1 MEPRQER
8 PVTNIWTDRR
18 RIGQAFRSA
27 IQTLRRRESPGERP
41 RNPVGRRAPA
51 NNNSSSDSTEIH
63 RLPILQRTASS
74 ARRLAAQLT
83 PRRLLRNL
91 LERGSS
97 DEEVVVYDPQN
108 RWNTVAQSPD
118 DQLEANILRESERL
132 VQEINE
138 DNAAF
143 DRNLAITRDY
153 QRAQTVQNLE
163 THLEQL
169 NLDQQASTSRGP
181 WIQVQN
187 WWEAPYLVQS
197 QTGTNPLRIT
207 PLVVSSNEILDHVEV
222 DNQLAGDNWTSPQ
235 VSVHVVHHFLHHS
248 TNRIL
253 AEARNQG
260 YLGRLVH
267 RAGSTAYEEITEV
280 QIRDLSVATDD
291 TYVEQYGAE
300 EEHNAITE
308 LQTISENFR
317 QLLATANEGD
327 FRLFETPEE
336 YSYLSRIA
344 LDLDNLIERL
354 VDRGTPEPE
363 FVVDPNSDPSIGQ
376 FIAGQIEV
384 ERRYLLNLNHLS
396 SEIYGAHLQR
406 YASLR
411 RSQELHRNFVRSRTL

>member
-1 MEPRQER
+1 M
-8 PVTNIWTDRR
+8 
-18 RIGQAFRSA
+18 
-27 IQTLRRRESPGERP
+27 
-41 RNPVGRRAPA
+41 
-51 NNNSSSDSTEIH
+51 
-63 RLPILQRTASS
+63 
-74 ARRLAAQLT
+74 
-83 PRRLLRNL
+83 
-91 LERGSS
+91 
-97 DEEVVVYDPQN
+97 
-108 RWNTVAQSPD
+108 
-118 DQLEANILRESERL
+118 
-132 VQEINE
+132 
-138 DNAAF
+138 
-143 DRNLAITRDY
+143 
-153 QRAQTVQNLE
+153 QTVQNLE

-197 QTGTNPLRIT
+197 QTGTNPSRIT

-222 DNQLAGDNWTSPQ
+222 DNQLAGDNWTLPQ

-248 TNRIL
+248 TNWIL
-253 AEARNQG
+253 AKARNQG

-291 TYVEQYGAE
+291 TYVKQYGAE

-327 FRLFETPEE
+327 FRLFETPED
-336 YSYLSRIA
+336 YNYLCQIA
-344 LDLDNLIERL
+344 HDLDNVIERL

-363 FVVDPNSDPSIGQ
+363 FVVDLNSDPSIGQ

-406 YASLR
+406 YTSLR